1 MIISRAACRADRL
14 LPGPGPLR
22 RLAYGTLISA
32 VGNGAWFTSWALFF
46 TRSVGLT
53 PTQVGVG
60 MTVAAVLG
68 VIFTPA
74 FGWLGDRVGARG
86 IFTAQLVAQ
95 GITGL
100 AYFAVHDVA
109 LFLIVTT
116 FSQIASSGTG
126 GPRNALVLGLS
137 DPTQKLEV
145 LSLLRAIS
153 HVGWAL
159 GAAVGGVIIGLNTRP
174 AYLALIAL
182 NAGTYLVYAGLTISV
197 PAVRNQVRAANRP
210 GLRVVKDWP
219 YMSLAG
225 MTGTLALCWAM
236 LSSGLPLWIALHTH
250 APRALS
256 AIVVVISSVGI
267 AAFQVRVSR
276 GITAPPRAA
285 TGALASGIALALSCL
300 LLALT
305 AGLGGWPATLIILT
319 AAGLHLTGELLF
331 VAASWGLSVPLMPP
345 EAPSEY
351 QGAFATGE
359 SLALMIALALMTTL
373 IADWGQ
379 PGWIVLGLIFLAPA
393 IAITPTTRWAL
404 RTRPP
409 STINQ
414 HRLTA

>member
-1 MIISRAACRADRL
+1 M
-14 LPGPGPLR
+14 
-22 RLAYGTLISA
+22 
-32 VGNGAWFTSWALFF
+32 FF
-46 TRSVGLT
+46 TRSVGLS
-53 PTQVGVG
+53 PAQVGVG

-74 FGWLGDRVGARG
+74 FGWLGDRAGARE

-95 GITGL
+95 GLTGL
-100 AYFAVHDVA
+100 AYFVVHDMAV
-109 LFLIVTT
+109 FLIVATL
-116 FSQIASSGTG
+116 SQIASSGTG

-137 DPTQKLEV
+137 DPGQKLEV
-145 LSLLRAIS
+145 LSLLRAVS

-159 GAAVGGVIIGLNTRP
+159 GAVVGGVIISLNTRP

-182 NAGTYLVYAGLTISV
+182 NAGTYLVYAGLAISV
-197 PAVRNQVRAANRP
+197 PSISTPAPATKQT

-225 MTGTLALCWAM
+225 MTGMLALCWAM

-250 APRALS
+250 APRAL
-256 AIVVVISSVGI
+256 AAVVVVISSLGI

-276 GITAPPRAA
+276 GITAPHRAA
-285 TGALASGIALALSCL
+285 RGALGSGIALALACL

-319 AAGLHLTGELLF
+319 AAGLHLAGELLF
-331 VAASWGLSVPLMPP
+331 VASSWGLSVPLMPP
-345 EAPSEY
+345 DAPSEY

-359 SLALMIALALMTTL
+359 SLALMIAPALMTIL

-379 PGWIVLGLIFLAPA
+379 PGWIVLALIFVAPA

-409 STINQ
+409 
-414 HRLTA
+414 LTHTNRDFASAG